1 MRSAENSGRAIDL
14 LLLLLMVLI
23 GPLAQ
28 AQPQAQPAATGQN
41 WVDQLSGLQ
50 SPPDIDVAALR
61 QEAAARIKTKADA
74 VPLKRPPIAAQ
85 LLELPRL
92 VIDIQFDEDTPI
104 VRPDSYGTL
113 GRIAD
118 TLSDPSLA
126 GYKFLIVGH
135 TRAGGRRDFNLALSQ
150 RRADAVRDI
159 LVTTFKISPKRL
171 QAIGLGEE
179 QLLDTAHPNAATNQ
193 RIQIATIATAP

>member
-1 MRSAENSGRAIDL
+1 MHFGGDARGNDCLQQGHRRGGVPLMRSAENSGRAIGL

-92 VIDIQFDEDTPI
+92 VIDIQFHEDTPI

-113 GRIAD
+113 
-118 TLSDPSLA
+118 
-126 GYKFLIVGH
+126 
-135 TRAGGRRDFNLALSQ
+135 
-150 RRADAVRDI
+150 
-159 LVTTFKISPKRL
+159 
-171 QAIGLGEE
+171 
-179 QLLDTAHPNAATNQ
+179 
-193 RIQIATIATAP
+193 